1 MQQLQ
6 EKGKHQD
13 YLLGGFQHEQSYKGE
28 LHTKTI
34 FRLTPNTNRVTK
46 KKVKHKD
53 CWLATLIHS
62 VNIKHK
68 N

>member
-28 LHTKTI
+28 LHTKT
-34 FRLTPNTNRVTK
+34 VG
-46 KKVKHKD
+46 
-53 CWLATLIHS
+53 WLL
-62 VNIKHK
+62 
-68 N
+68 

>member
-34 FRLTPNTNRVTK
+34 FRLTPNTELQRRKLNTK
-46 KKVKHKD
+46 TVG
-53 CWLATLIHS
+53 WLL
-62 VNIKHK
+62 
-68 N
+68 